1 MGGLLNI
8 EGIKG
13 SLSFKFNGNFSDLSQ
28 WKDAGIYR
36 YSINTEST
44 GTIDGP
50 YGAGAVYGVLEV
62 LVRTNYEAT
71 TNLVVQKFYS
81 ATYGTIRIRT
91 CKCLGKKWTNGEWK
105 EVYGNY

>member
-36 YSINTEST
+36 YSVNTEST
-44 GTIDGP
+44 ETIDGP
-50 YGAGAVYGVLEV
+50 YGDGTVYGALEV
-62 LVRTNYEAT
+62 LVRANYEST
-71 TNLVVQKFYS
+71 TNIVVQKFCS

-91 CKCLGKKWTNGEWK
+91 CKCLGGEWTYGEWK